1 MKHSKPTRRD
11 NRGGQTLFLNR
22 SDISHQAI
30 RNLAEKEPEQNVI
43 TSFRWGWYLLSLFIP
58 FAGILV
64 ALILYDQDSREVRK
78 VGRNCLFI
86 GFFIWVVFPVLV
98 ILGLLFLGAMAALS
112 WVSDMMPSAD

>member
-1 MKHSKPTRRD
+1 MKRSKTTRRK
-11 NRGGQTLFLNR
+11 NRGEQTIFLDK
-22 SDISHQAI
+22 SAVTHSALK
-30 RNLAEKEPEQNVI
+30 NLTEKETDQNVI
-43 TSFRWGWYLLSLFIP
+43 TSFRWGWYVLSLFIP

-98 ILGLLFLGAMAALS
+98 LLGLLFLGAMAAMS